1 MSYCLDEDKESGNGN
16 ECKMENGSGQR
27 HIGIE
32 RRREKKKETKD
43 VGGKGSR
50 KETRG
55 TKT

>member
-32 RRREKKKETKD
+32 RRREKKKETKE